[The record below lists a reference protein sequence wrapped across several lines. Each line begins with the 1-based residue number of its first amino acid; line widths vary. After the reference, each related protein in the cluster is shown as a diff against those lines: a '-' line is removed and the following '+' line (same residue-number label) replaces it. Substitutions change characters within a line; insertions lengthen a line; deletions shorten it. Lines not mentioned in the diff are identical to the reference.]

1 MCCGTSC
8 WSCSA
13 TSAGP
18 RSPTPT
24 GRGRDALPAHG
35 PQLRRQ
41 GRPGPGRGATHQGTR
56 PDSRSVRPRRQYLL
70 PAVRCR
76 GCGRGLSRRV
86 ASSRLLLAIAIAW
99 SVSLGPL
106 LLFPTFATLLLSR
119 LVLGTAE
126 GPTAPV
132 ATHAIHKWF
141 PESRRALPGAVVFV
155 GASIGIAVSAP
166 ALTFL
171 IEHHGWK
178 SAFWSLAIAGL
189 AWSAAWLLI
198 GREGVPREN
207 SGSGH

>member
-1 MCCGTSC
+1 MLCLPMVLNF
-8 WSCSA
+8 A
-13 TSAGP
+13 HK
-18 RSPTPT
+18 
-24 GRGRDALPAHG
+24 DALGLAAEP
-35 PQLRRQ
+35 L
-41 GRPGPGRGATHQGTR
+41 TR
-56 PDSRSVRPRRQYLL
+56 ELGLTAGQFGLAGSIFFLL
-70 PAVRCR
+70 FGVAGVVV
-76 GCGRGLSRRV
+76 GFLGNRV

-119 LVLGTAE
+119 LLLGTAE

-207 SGSGH
+207 SGSGQ